1 VERGSDQGIY
11 TASHHRRPGNDD
23 QQRTKKIILTS
34 ITFHLYSLTTGQ
46 VNNIDIVDQALID
59 VSVNSFKNVIKRMS

>member
-1 VERGSDQGIY
+1 M
-11 TASHHRRPGNDD
+11 
-23 QQRTKKIILTS
+23 KIILTS
-34 ITFHLYSLTTGQ
+34 ITFHLYSLNTGQ